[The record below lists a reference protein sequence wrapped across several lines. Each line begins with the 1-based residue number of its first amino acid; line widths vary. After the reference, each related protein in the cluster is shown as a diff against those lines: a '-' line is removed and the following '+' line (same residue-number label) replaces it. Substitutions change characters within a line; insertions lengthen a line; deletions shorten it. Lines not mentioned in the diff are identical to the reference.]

1 MPILATIADLRL
13 RRDIAVDDEAIYA
26 ATLDT
31 VETMFETM
39 TKRLWKYRENH
50 VKLFSLDWENQRNAK
65 RLYAPIF
72 PINTTVALPKEP
84 QISVKHWQTPSKESD
99 ATVLT
104 VNEDYQLELDR
115 GVVIR
120 TMATNWFDTV
130 KMTVSGGYASANAE
144 VTPASGLALPP
155 TTPLD
160 VLEAICRQTIY
171 MRLRTQNDRIV
182 LQSQSSLQGQAN
194 VSFTYSDKPHDS
206 FFLQVVRS
214 YTRRTYGGYG

>member
-1 MPILATIADLRL
+1 
-13 RRDIAVDDEAIYA
+13 
-26 ATLDT
+26 
-31 VETMFETM
+31 
-39 TKRLWKYRENH
+39 
-50 VKLFSLDWENQRNAK
+50 LFSLDWENQRNAK

-144 VTPASGLALPP
+144 VTPASGLAVPP

>member
-1 MPILATIADLRL
+1 MPMLATIADLRL
-13 RRDIAVDDEAIYA
+13 RRDIAVDDEAIYN

-72 PINTTVALPKEP
+72 PITTMAAVPKEP
-84 QISVKHWQTPSKESD
+84 QIAVKHWQTPDTESN

-104 VNEDYQLELDR
+104 INEDYQLEAER

-130 KMTVSGGYASANAE
+130 KMTVSGGYASPNVG
-144 VTPASGLALPP
+144 VTPASGLATPP
-155 TTPLD
+155 STPLD

-194 VSFTYSDKPHDS
+194 VSFTYSDKPHDA